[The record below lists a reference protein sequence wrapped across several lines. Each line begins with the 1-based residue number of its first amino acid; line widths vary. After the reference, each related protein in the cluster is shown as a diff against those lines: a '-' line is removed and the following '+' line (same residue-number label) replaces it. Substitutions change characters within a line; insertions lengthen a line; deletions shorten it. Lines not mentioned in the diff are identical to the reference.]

1 MSIRNFLDRTKTF
14 ISSLP
19 GTPHECPT
27 PSKPTKSTLF
37 PIVDPAIDGEDCL
50 HDCASCPV
58 EYPRAF
64 TKIGINEDDELW
76 GKVNEYGVHAIVATG
91 KTDWLRDVED
101 EKGSVMMALGK
112 EAKRSDCQK
121 LMISASN
128 MPPPPEYYVAEEQNK
143 PMPTTVLILPS
154 FIVVTNVTPEDT
166 PELVRRFVYSG
177 PTTRTPLTTVETAT
191 PAPPSPPD
199 SGSEIAYEPPAEK
212 ADLTISESLAL
223 RFAVASLD
231 HPSSQTTQ
239 IPLSINDKLSS
250 HPCPH
255 SYIVLLC
262 SHKRR
267 DARCGISAPIL
278 AREFERHLRPLGLHR
293 DLSDTR
299 YGGVGLYFINHV
311 GGHKYSANV
320 LIYRKEDGMGVWL
333 ARVAP
338 KHVEGIVKYTICQGK
353 IVNPDM
359 IRGGFYRKTGV
370 VSW

>member
-14 ISSLP
+14 IISSLP

-37 PIVDPAIDGEDCL
+37 PVVDPAIDGEDCL

-76 GKVNEYGVHAIVATG
+76 G
-91 KTDWLRDVED
+91 RDVED

-112 EAKRSDCQK
+112 EAKGSDCQK

-128 MPPPPEYYVAEEQNK
+128 MLPPPEYYVAEEQNK

-154 FIVVTNVTPEDT
+154 FIEVTNVTPEDT
-166 PELVRRFVYSG
+166 PELIRRFVYSG
-177 PTTRTPLTTVETAT
+177 PMTRTPLTAVETAT
-191 PAPPSPPD
+191 PAPQAPPSPPD
-199 SGSEIAYEPPAEK
+199 SGSEIAYETPAEE
-212 ADLTISESLAL
+212 ADLTVSESLAL

-231 HPSSQTTQ
+231 HPPSQPTQ

-255 SYIVLLC
+255 SLIVLLC

-299 YGGVGLYFINHV
+299 PGGVGLYFINHI

-359 IRGGFYRKTGV
+359 IRGGFYRKTGA